1 MDEIVALVVIEE
13 DASAEDDRTPEEIRA
28 QEDRSWRFKQILDKK
43 ISLREQSDFIH
54 KLIYNKHKK
63 GQDDSAGDFGKASAK
78 QPKEDAKKKAAAA
91 KEESEDEKEEF
102 SEDEEESEGSEES
115 EEDIKAKSKGK
126 NKDDTKSKKAKK

>member
-13 DASAEDDRTPEEIRA
+13 DASAEDDRTPEEIRS

-43 ISLREQSDFIH
+43 ISLSEQSDFIH
-54 KLIYNKHKK
+54 KLTYNKLKK
-63 GQDDSAGDFGKASAK
+63 GQEESTGDFGKAIAK
-78 QPKEDAKKKAAAA
+78 KPKEETKKKAAAA
-91 KEESEDEKEEF
+91 KEESEEEKEEF
-102 SEDEEESEGSEES
+102 SEEEEESEGSEES